1 MFETGFIPQ
10 LSGIMLRKLKI
21 NALTAY
27 SHPSPS
33 HGDFIPTIRA
43 YDMSQGT
50 IKDYT
55 LSPDIIAQ
63 THHICIYLIESMKE
77 IS

>member
-10 LSGIMLRKLKI
+10 LSGRILRELKI
-21 NALTAY
+21 NVLLTAY

-43 YDMSQGT
+43 YDMSQVT

-63 THHICIYLIESMKE
+63 KHHICIYLLKA
-77 IS
+77 